1 MWFGRCIWRYYGGCL
16 HTRIKIFRENRR
28 KENIMNDLTLVLPIA
43 IGGRIWDI
51 DFPERPALVMGY
63 RIGRMMGEDDAD
75 YEESYEDGELYIQYT
90 IGGVEG
96 SSPVSSI
103 GESLFLTKDEL
114 IQAVSQN

>member
-1 MWFGRCIWRYYGGCL
+1 
-16 HTRIKIFRENRR
+16 
-28 KENIMNDLTLVLPIA
+28 MNDLTLVLPIA

-63 RIGRMMGEDDAD
+63 RIGRMMGED
-75 YEESYEDGELYIQYT
+75 
-90 IGGVEG
+90 GVEG

>member
-1 MWFGRCIWRYYGGCL
+1 
-16 HTRIKIFRENRR
+16 
-28 KENIMNDLTLVLPIA
+28 MNDLTLVLPIA

-51 DFPERPALVMGY
+51 DFPEMSALVMGY

>member
-1 MWFGRCIWRYYGGCL
+1 
-16 HTRIKIFRENRR
+16 
-28 KENIMNDLTLVLPIA
+28 MNDLTLVLPVA

-51 DFPERPALVMGY
+51 DFPEMSALVMGY

-75 YEESYEDGELYIQYT
+75 YEESYKDGELYIQYT
-90 IGGVEG
+90 IGGVES

-114 IQAVSQN
+114 IQAVSQNPANKSQVLF